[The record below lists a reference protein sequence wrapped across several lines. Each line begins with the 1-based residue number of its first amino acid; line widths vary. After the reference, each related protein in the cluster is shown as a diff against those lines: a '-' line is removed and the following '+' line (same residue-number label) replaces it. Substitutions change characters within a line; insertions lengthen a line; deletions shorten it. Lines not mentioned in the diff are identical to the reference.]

1 MSEEKS
7 NNNPRII
14 VVQKLYGY
22 FLNKEAVIS
31 YPKHRYKK
39 FIKDTVTGTI
49 EREDLLLENLKIIL
63 QDEFNPSRTDVILK
77 LMILSA
83 TFELMFSHKTPTNVI
98 VSEYVKISD
107 FFLENAHKGYLN
119 AILDKIS
126 KKIRKER
133 E

>member
-1 MSEEKS
+1 MSEENL

-14 VVQKLYGY
+14 VIQKLYGY
-22 FLNKEAVIS
+22 FLNKESSIS

-39 FIKDTVTGTI
+39 YIKDTVSGTI
-49 EREDLLLENLKIIL
+49 EREELLLENLKMIL
-63 QDEFNPSRTDVILK
+63 KDDFDPSRTDLILK

-83 TFELMFSHKTPTNVI
+83 TFELMFTHKTPIKVI

-107 FFLENAHKGYLN
+107 FFLETAHKAYLN
-119 AILDKIS
+119 AILDKVS
-126 KKIRKER
+126 KNVRKNE